1 MSRTQLKWINIAL
14 MVCAMACLVYYDYA
28 GGLWLKGVTSSW
40 FVLLGCVNLWAARK
54 QKPLK
59 FYILMVLGL
68 FCGMC
73 ADVLLGKVFF
83 AGVGVFALGH
93 VWYLAAFYCMEKF
106 RLRDLKIILPLAV
119 FSMFFVT
126 GTPWITVGDPVMR
139 KLLLGYAAS
148 ISGML
153 GKAISNLVAN
163 PCRHRWLLMIGCILF
178 WFSDM
183 MLAIDMFGQPSRLTW
198 ILCSYSYW
206 PAQSILAHSL
216 FYAEHP

>member
-1 MSRTQLKWINIAL
+1 MNRTRLKNLNIVL

-40 FVLLGCVNLWAARK
+40 FVMLGCVNLWAARK
-54 QKPLK
+54 QKPLR
-59 FYILMVLGL
+59 FYVLMVLGL

-93 VWYLAAFYCMEKF
+93 VWYLAAFYCLEKF
-106 RLRDLKIILPLAV
+106 SLRDLKIILPIAV
-119 FSMFFVT
+119 VSIFCVT
-126 GTPWITVGDPVMR
+126 GTPWITVEDPVMR
-139 KLLLGYAAS
+139 KLLLEYAVI
-148 ISGML
+148 ISAML
-153 GKAISNLVAN
+153 GKSVSNLVCS
-163 PCRHRWLLMIGCILF
+163 PSHYRWLLMIGCILF

-183 MLAIDMFGQPSRLTW
+183 MLAVDMFGQPSRLTW

-216 FYAEHP
+216 YHAQK